1 MDGCRGPPV
10 LRQLETLGYLERHDD
25 PDDQRGRRIRLTSR
39 GHAAV
44 TTIRGAVTHV
54 EREWAQKIGERDI
67 ETLREILTRLAA
79 VLDGNTCVR
88 ADDSA
93 EREPRA
99 V

>member
-1 MDGCRGPPV
+1 MRPEPGRVGPV
-10 LRQLETLGYLERHDD
+10 LR
-25 PDDQRGRRIRLTSR
+25 PSRL
-39 GHAAV
+39 AA
-44 TTIRGAVTHV
+44 TPRSQPSAGAVTHV
-54 EREWAQKIGERDI
+54 EREWAQKIGEQDI